1 MEQTTQ
7 HRRSVVGPLLLIGA
21 GVIFLL
27 SNLGYLTGNIWDLLF
42 RYWPILLII
51 GGLDSIYKREGLFGP
66 VFLVSLGTIILMI
79 NLGYLSWDV
88 WGLVFRFWPALIILA
103 GVSIILHRY
112 LVTWWG
118 ALLTLLI
125 VLGVVAGIFWYAGR
139 QPLLGQPLPS
149 SAVSQPLGAATQASL
164 TISPSVG
171 NIHIHKLSGAD
182 ALISGTVSSVANE
195 QIEQQNLSQGDTAI
209 YTIHSRG
216 IWRTFSFGQNS
227 PISWDL
233 GITPTVPVD
242 ITYEIGAGQTT
253 LDLTGLNISHLKVDS
268 AVGSTTI
275 TLPETGV
282 FDGEVNGAIGQMTIY
297 VPAKLAVQIHANGGL
312 NSVDVPSN
320 FTRSGNEVFT
330 SPTTTAGGTQTAI
343 LKISQAIGNLVIR
356 MLP

>member
-1 MEQTTQ
+1 MEQTER
-7 HRRSVVGPLLLIGA
+7 RRSVVGPLLLIGA

-27 SNLGYLTGNIWDLLF
+27 SNLGYLSGNIWDLLF

-66 VFLVSLGTIILMI
+66 VFLVSLGTIILMV

-88 WGLVFRFWPALIILA
+88 WGLIFRFWPALIILA
-103 GVSIILHRY
+103 GVSIVLHRY

-118 ALLTLLI
+118 ALVTLLI

-139 QPLLGQPLPS
+139 QPFRGQPLPS
-149 SAVSQPLGAATQASL
+149 SAISQSLGSAAQASL
-164 TISPSVG
+164 TISPSAG
-171 NIHIHKLSGAD
+171 NIRIHKLASGD
-182 ALISGTVSSVANE
+182 ALISGTIQTVTDE

-216 IWRTFSFGQNS
+216 IWRTVGFGQNT
-227 PISWDL
+227 PVTWDL

-242 ITYEIGAGQTT
+242 LTYEIGAGQTT
-253 LDLTGLNISHLKVDS
+253 LDLNGLKINHLKVNS
-268 AVGSTTI
+268 AVGSMTI

-297 VPAKLAVQIHANGGL
+297 VPAKLSIQIHANGGL
-312 NSVDVPSN
+312 NSVDVPAN
-320 FTRSGNEVFT
+320 FTHAGNDVFT
-330 SPTTTAGGTQTAI
+330 SPTTTAGGTQTAT
-343 LKISQAIGNLVIR
+343 LKINQAIGNLVIR